1 MLTISEKKELNYEK
15 LSPDLRLKVD
25 AALQSPDLIVAMAL
39 GTQIRAWANEMIL
52 KPFTIRGE
60 ETIEVTDDGVK
71 EALKEAVTA
80 RQNTETALKVV
91 KELEDIAERLRAVQA
106 RLSPQDKNL
115 SNKEIVTHNDL
126 KGVAFGGQGK

>member
-15 LSPDLRLKVD
+15 LSPDLKLKID
-25 AALQSPDLIVAMAL
+25 AAFESPDLIVAIAL
-39 GTQIRAWANEMIL
+39 SAQLRAWANEMIL

-71 EALKEAVTA
+71 AALKEAVTS

-91 KELEDIAERLRAVQA
+91 KELEEVAERLKVVQA